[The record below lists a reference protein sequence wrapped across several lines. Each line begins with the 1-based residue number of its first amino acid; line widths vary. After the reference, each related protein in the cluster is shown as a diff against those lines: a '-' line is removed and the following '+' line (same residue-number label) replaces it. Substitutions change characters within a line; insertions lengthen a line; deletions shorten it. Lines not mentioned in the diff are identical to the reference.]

1 MARTRS
7 TFCCPNCFSQFQ
19 KDDSVLMLS
28 SGAAVSGEG
37 IGWSGKLDRY
47 IDRIKR
53 VKYCKRCRQPLDF
66 HALLQGTTTPGDH
79 HGWRSR
85 FCSCSPRPGSGS
97 VIPFGRVLAWQRSQ
111 PRLQAL
117 PDRGS
122 NASGSRVGVSTNASW
137 RSSPCL
143 RLLSV
148 INSDDQVP
156 PRCCFISCTTLR
168 YG

>member
-1 MARTRS
+1 MARTRR

-19 KDDSVLMLS
+19 KDDSILRLS

-37 IGWSGKLDRY
+37 IGWSGKLDRD

-53 VKYCKRCRQPLDF
+53 VKYCKRCGQPLDF
-66 HALLQGTTTPGDH
+66 HALLQGKLDYHAWGPS
-79 HGWRSR
+79 WAA
-85 FCSCSPRPGSGS
+85 
-97 VIPFGRVLAWQRSQ
+97 LAFLLMLAASWLRSQ
-111 PRLQAL
+111 PRPQAL

-143 RLLSV
+143 RLRSV
-148 INSDDQVP
+148 IDSDNQVP
-156 PRCCFISCTTLR
+156 PRCCFISCMTRR